1 VSRTTLVF
9 LYVILFFFSFLNSNA
24 QTNKEEK
31 QSLISFLKHVEA
43 QYNVQFSYA
52 DANLKDK
59 TITIP
64 KEDIS
69 FESLLT
75 YLEKATNL
83 IFERLNKNSIVIKK
97 GITTKSHTFK
107 TQFLEE
113 VVINNYLTK
122 GITVKN
128 DGTTTI
134 KPSVFGILPGLIEP
148 DVLQAIQALPGV
160 QSAEERVSNLNIRGG
175 THDQNLILW
184 NGIKM
189 YQSGHFFGL
198 ISAFNPYLTNHV
210 TVYKN
215 GSNAKYGDGVSSVI
229 DMQSSNTIS
238 KTISGGAGFNLIN
251 AGGFAKIPFNKKMEL
266 QLSARRSL
274 TDLIATPTYDQY
286 SKRVFQDTDLTNGQN
301 NSGSTSKTE
310 QFYFYDITGKLLYD
324 ISKKDKLRL
333 NFLNVFNNL
342 NYEEQS
348 RINDVDEALNSQLT
362 QRNLAT
368 SIEYSHDWSSRF
380 STSAQ
385 VYFSNYNLGATNF
398 DIVNN
403 QRLIQE
409 NEVYDNG
416 LKMYY
421 KFEINDNIILN
432 GGYQFS
438 EVGISN
444 LEDVNNPLFRSYIKE
459 VLRTHAVY
467 NDLKF
472 ESNSQRTNINIGL
485 RANYLNKFSKTLIEP
500 RLSFNQR
507 FLDYFRLEILGE
519 LKSQT
524 TSQIIDLQND
534 FLGIEKRRW
543 VLSNDNK
550 QEIVVD
556 GRIIQPVPILQSKQL
571 STGIHFNKNN
581 LLVSIEAYIKQV
593 DGITTR
599 SQGFQNQYQFINA
612 IGKYKVKGIDF
623 LINKQFKDVSAWF
636 SYSYSENN
644 YNFENLNGNQDFP
657 NNVDMQQAV
666 SFGSTYAINKFKFA
680 LGLNWHTGKPYTEPD
695 SDNPITNNLI
705 NYNAPNSSNLDDYLR
720 TDFSSTYTF
729 KLGYKTNAIAG
740 FSLWNVLNKSNIIN
754 IYYVINDDNMINKI
768 ENLSLG
774 ITPNFSFR
782 VTF

>member
-1 VSRTTLVF
+1 MSRTTLVI
-9 LYVILFFFSFLNSNA
+9 LNVILFFFCSLSSNA
-24 QTNKEEK
+24 QTIQEK
-31 QSLISFLKHVEA
+31 QSLISYLKQVETR
-43 QYNVQFSYA
+43 YDVQFSYA
-52 DANLKDK
+52 DANLKNK
-59 TITIP
+59 V
-64 KEDIS
+64 IS
-69 FESLLT
+69 PPNEGLSLNALLS

-83 IFERLNKNSIVIKK
+83 LFERLDNNSIIIKK
-97 GITTKSHTFK
+97 GAARKHSNFN

-134 KPSVFGILPGLIEP
+134 KPNAFGILPGLIEP
-148 DVLQAIQALPGV
+148 DVLQTIQALPGV
-160 QSAEERVSNLNIRGG
+160 QSTEERVSSLNIRGG
-175 THDQNLILW
+175 THDQNLMLW

-198 ISAFNPYLTNHV
+198 ISAFNPYLTDHV
-210 TVYKN
+210 LVYKN
-215 GSNAKYGDGVSSVI
+215 GTNAKYGDGVSSVI

-238 KTISGGAGFNLIN
+238 KEFSGGAGFNLIN
-251 AGGFAKIPFNKKMEL
+251 AGGFAKIPINKKIGL
-266 QLSARRSL
+266 QLSTRRSL
-274 TDLIATPTYDQY
+274 TDLITTPTYDQY

-301 NSGSTSKTE
+301 NSNATSKTE
-310 QFYFYDITGKLLYD
+310 RFYFYDVTGKLLYD

-348 RINDVDEALNSQLT
+348 RINDKDETLNSQLT

-368 SIEYSHDWSSRF
+368 SIEFYHQWDYRF

-398 DIVNN
+398 DILNN

-416 LKMYY
+416 IKVFYNF
-421 KFEINDNIILN
+421 KINDNISLN

-459 VLRTHAVY
+459 VLRTNAIY
-467 NDLKF
+467 NDIKF
-472 ESNSQRTNINIGL
+472 VSSSHNTSLSFGL
-485 RANYLNKFSKTLIEP
+485 RVNYLNKFSKTLIEP
-500 RLSFNQR
+500 RLRINQR
-507 FLDYFRLEILGE
+507 FLDFFRLEVLGE

-543 VLSNDNK
+543 VLANDN
-550 QEIVVD
+550 EENAIIE
-556 GRIIQPVPILQSKQL
+556 GRFIHAIPIMQSKQL

-581 LLVSIEAYIKQV
+581 LIVSINAFLKQV

-599 SQGFQNQYQFINA
+599 SQGFQNQYQQIST
-612 IGKYKVKGIDF
+612 IGKYKVRGIDF
-623 LINKQFKDVSAWF
+623 LVNKQFNNVSAWL
-636 SYSYSENN
+636 SYSYSKNE
-644 YNFENLNGNQDFP
+644 YNFEILNNNKDFP
-657 NNVDMQQAV
+657 NNVDTRHALT
-666 SFGSTYAINKFKFA
+666 FGSTYSINKFKFA
-680 LGLNWHTGKPYTEPD
+680 FGINWHTGKPYTEPD
-695 SDNPITNNLI
+695 ANNPIIINSI
-705 NYNAPNSSNLDDYLR
+705 NYNSPNSSNLDDYLR

-729 KLGYKTNAIAG
+729 KIGHKTEAIAG
-740 FSLWNVLNKSNIIN
+740 FSLWNVFNKSNVLNTYYIID
-754 IYYVINDDNMINKI
+754 DDNMINKI

-782 VTF
+782 VRF

>member
-1 VSRTTLVF
+1 MSRTILVF

-31 QSLISFLKHVEA
+31 QSLISFLKHVEI
-43 QYNVQFSYA
+43 QYDVQFSYA

-59 TITIP
+59 VITIP
-64 KEDIS
+64 KEELS
-69 FESLLT
+69 FDALLI

-83 IFERLNKNSIVIKK
+83 IFERLNKNSIAIKK
-97 GITTKSHTFK
+97 GTTTKLRTFK

-113 VVINNYLTK
+113 VVISNYLTK
-122 GITVKN
+122 GISVNN

-134 KPSVFGILPGLIEP
+134 KPTAFGILPGLIEP

-160 QSAEERVSNLNIRGG
+160 QSAEERVSSLNIRGG
-175 THDQNLILW
+175 THDQNLMLW

-198 ISAFNPYLTNHV
+198 ISAFNPYLTDHV
-210 TVYKN
+210 AVYKN
-215 GSNAKYGDGVSSVI
+215 GTNAKYGDGVSSVI

-238 KTISGGAGFNLIN
+238 KTFSGGAGFNLIN
-251 AGGFAKIPFNKKMEL
+251 AGGFAKIPFTKKVEL
-266 QLSARRSL
+266 QLSVRRSL

-286 SKRVFQDTDLTNGQN
+286 SKRVFQDTDLTNGPN
-301 NSGSTSKTE
+301 NSNSTSKTE
-310 QFYFYDITGKLLYD
+310 RFYFYDVTGKLLYD

-368 SIEYSHDWSSRF
+368 SIEYSHDWDSRF

-416 LKMYY
+416 LKVYY
-421 KFEINDNIILN
+421 KFEINDHISLN

-444 LEDVNNPLFRSYIKE
+444 LADINNPFFRSYIKE

-472 ESNSQRTNINIGL
+472 VSRSKSTNLSFGL

-524 TSQIIDLQND
+524 TSQVIDLQND

-543 VLSNDNK
+543 VLANDNK
-550 QEIVVD
+550 EDIIVD
-556 GRIIQPVPILQSKQL
+556 NRLIRAVPIIQSKQL

-581 LLVSIEAYIKQV
+581 LIVSVEAYIKQV
-593 DGITTR
+593 DGITSR
-599 SQGFQNQYQFINA
+599 SQGFQNQYQQINA
-612 IGKYKVKGIDF
+612 VGKYKVKGIDF
-623 LINKQFKDVSAWF
+623 LVNKQFRDVSAWL
-636 SYSYSENN
+636 SYSYSKND
-644 YNFENLNGNQDFP
+644 YNFEILNGTQDFP
-657 NNVDMQQAV
+657 NNVDLRHAV
-666 SFGSTYAINKFKFA
+666 SFGSTLAINKFKLA
-680 LGLNWHTGKPYTEPD
+680 LGVNWHTGKPYTEPD
-695 SDNPITNNLI
+695 SDNPITNNNI

-729 KLGYKTNAIAG
+729 KIGYKADAIAG

-754 IYYVINDDNMINKI
+754 TYHVIDDNDMINKI

-782 VTF
+782 VRF